1 MANIK
6 PFKGYRYNMEKT
18 GDLKKVVSP
27 PYYNI
32 KPEQKEILYNL
43 SEYNSVR
50 LFSGMNDEND
60 SETNNKFTRA
70 AQYLK
75 KWIDEEILV
84 RDSEPAIY
92 VYEQT
97 LDVHNVQYKNRSFV
111 ALVELEDFSNGVIM
125 PCEEIREVSRQDRY
139 EFLTHT
145 NADLSMISCL
155 YMEREKDLLNLMTEI
170 SEGEPEAEFDSFDDV
185 HQRLWKI
192 TDRETIDFITERFSD
207 IQLYITDG
215 QTRYETCLKYRD
227 YMKENNPNHT
237 GEEAYNYTMVS
248 LSNSSADSLA
258 ILPVHRKIKMPKG
271 FKPDYFIAGIQDHF
285 KVEKIIVDEQDERIA
300 DTMKK
305 QIATSRNETK
315 LAMYY
320 EDNFFYRMTL
330 KDKAYIKQEILSDMS
345 EVYCGLDMV
354 VLHKLVIDDVL
365 HIKQDDYEKC
375 VHSSR
380 SAHRC
385 VDSVESGE
393 ADVVF
398 IVNPV
403 KSDQIRGVVEAGE
416 KLPLRT
422 LSVFPKPSVGVL
434 INIMED

>member
-1 MANIK
+1 MAKIK
-6 PFKGYRYNMEKT
+6 PFKGYRYNIEKT

-32 KPEQKEILYNL
+32 KPDQKEILYNL

-50 LFSGMNDEND
+50 LFSGMTDEND
-60 SETNNKFTRA
+60 NETNNKFTRA
-70 AQYLK
+70 ADYLK
-75 KWIDEEILV
+75 NWIKEGILV
-84 RDSEPAIY
+84 RDDEPAIY

-97 LDVHNVQYKNRSFV
+97 LDLHNVQYKNRSFI
-111 ALVELEDFSNGVIM
+111 ALVKLEEFSKGIIM
-125 PCEEIREVSRQDRY
+125 PCEETREVSRQDRY

-192 TDRETIDFITERFSD
+192 TDKEKIDFITERFSG

-227 YMKENNPNHT
+227 YMRENNPKHT
-237 GEEAYNYTMVS
+237 GTEPYNYTMVS
-248 LSNSSADSLA
+248 LSDSNADSIA

-271 FKPDYFIAGIQDHF
+271 FKPDYFIAGIQDRF
-285 KVEKIIVDEQDERIA
+285 KVEKIIVDEQDESIA
-300 DTMKK
+300 NTMKK
-305 QIATSRNETK
+305 QIATARRETK
-315 LAMYY
+315 IAMYY
-320 EDNFFYRMTL
+320 ENNFFYRLTL
-330 KDKAYIKQEILSDMS
+330 KDRDYIKKKILPDKS
-345 EVYCGLDMV
+345 EAYCSLDMV
-354 VLHKLVIDDVL
+354 VLHNLVIDDVL
-365 HIKQDDYEKC
+365 HIKKDDYEKC

-385 VDSVESGE
+385 VDSIETGES
-393 ADVVF
+393 DVVF

-403 KSDQIRGVVEAGE
+403 KAEQIRGVVAEGE

-422 LSVFPKPSVGVL
+422 LSVFPKPSVGVI

>member
-6 PFKGYRYNMEKT
+6 PFKGYRYNIEKT
-18 GDLKKVVSP
+18 GDLRTVVSP

-32 KPEQKEILYNL
+32 KPEQKELLYNL

-50 LFSGMNDEND
+50 LFSGTDN
-60 SETNNKFTRA
+60 ETDTETHNKFTRA
-70 AQYLK
+70 AEWLK
-75 KWIDEEILV
+75 QWIKDGILV

-125 PCEEIREVSRQDRY
+125 PCEETREVSRRDRY
-139 EFLTHT
+139 DFLTHT

-192 TDRETIDFITERFSD
+192 TDKKTIDFITERFRD

-227 YMKENNPNHT
+227 YMRENNPAHT
-237 GEEAYNYTMVS
+237 GDEPYNYTMVS
-248 LSNSSADSLA
+248 LSNSNADSLA

-271 FKPDYFIAGIQDHF
+271 FKADYFIAGIQDHF
-285 KVEKIIVDEQDERIA
+285 KIEKIIVDEQDERIA

-305 QIATSRNETK
+305 QIATTRNETK
-315 LAMYY
+315 IAMYY

-330 KDKAYIKQEILSDMS
+330 KDKEYIKKEILTDKS
-345 EVYCGLDMV
+345 ETYCGLDMV
-354 VLHKLVIDDVL
+354 VLHNLVIDDVL
-365 HIKQDDYEKC
+365 HIKKDDYEKC

-385 VDSVESGE
+385 VDSIENGE

-403 KSDQIRGVVEAGE
+403 KTEQIRGVVEAGE